1 MLRVWSKPR
10 ERLRY
15 LRQLFAVNS
24 RKPEKNSLLL
34 ERIADQ
40 PDLLNDGF
48 RAIQEGIDNQS
59 SLPNNKLGDTQQ
71 GVAHR
76 ERLLDDKLGDIQ
88 EGIAHQLGLLNDRL
102 GDIQQGIAHQS
113 GLLNDKLGDIQQG
126 IAHQSGLLND
136 KLGDIHQGIAHQSGL
151 LNDKLGELHEGIVNQ
166 SSLLHDMLGALC
178 HDLERLNDA
187 VKIGL
192 LPSRHSA
199 LLSETVGSRWS
210 RDLLSALGALQAEV
224 SRQLDTL
231 NRRVRDLQEGMRHFE
246 PRRSAVSTSEDVGSP
261 KSQAPQPRSFDEL
274 EKIPFPLMELTDV
287 LSLSKLSTSKS
298 YQRCV
303 EYFAADTREQLMLLA
318 EPQAFLFSLIR
329 TLKPQ
334 HVFEIGLHHRAI
346 TEAMCCALALNET
359 GLLHVLSAGAEND
372 AGRSFNDFPTESR
385 DRARWYSA
393 DVVGF
398 FREMRDEG
406 IAPTL
411 VIVNEPQFFDSSVI
425 LQCATG
431 IVASGALIL
440 IRDGQRAEVSN
451 AVEQFVSQHR
461 EWRLNAVF
469 ETAELDAAGVAHL
482 PPLVG
487 VGYAILFAP

>member
-1 MLRVWSKPR
+1 MSSWPDERKTNSREAGHSRTDGPVCMLRVWSKPR

-88 EGIAHQLGLLNDRL
+88 EGIAHQLGLLNDR
-102 GDIQQGIAHQS
+102 
-113 GLLNDKLGDIQQG
+113 LGDIQQG

-303 EYFAADTREQLMLLA
+303 VYFAADTRELLMLLA

-329 TLKPQ
+329 TL
-334 HVFEIGLHHRAI
+334 
-346 TEAMCCALALNET
+346 
-359 GLLHVLSAGAEND
+359 
-372 AGRSFNDFPTESR
+372 
-385 DRARWYSA
+385 
-393 DVVGF
+393 
-398 FREMRDEG
+398 
-406 IAPTL
+406 
-411 VIVNEPQFFDSSVI
+411 
-425 LQCATG
+425 
-431 IVASGALIL
+431 
-440 IRDGQRAEVSN
+440 
-451 AVEQFVSQHR
+451 
-461 EWRLNAVF
+461 
-469 ETAELDAAGVAHL
+469 
-482 PPLVG
+482 
-487 VGYAILFAP
+487 